1 MKQTTQVYA
10 VYKIFILNI
19 NTWVK
24 NEQMKKIHLEESN
37 KEKAKMTINI
47 TRRILKLNV
56 LSDIKD
62 SS

>member
-56 LSDIKD
+56 LSDIKIT
-62 SS
+62 

>member
-24 NEQMKKIHLEESN
+24 NEQMKKYTLERVIR
-37 KEKAKMTINI
+37 K
-47 TRRILKLNV
+47 RLKRPLT
-56 LSDIKD
+56 SQDEF
-62 SS
+62 

>member
-24 NEQMKKIHLEESN
+24 NEQMKKIHLKESN

>member
-24 NEQMKKIHLEESN
+24 NEQMKKIHLKESN
-37 KEKAKMTINI
+37 KEKAKTTINI

>member
-24 NEQMKKIHLEESN
+24 NEQMKKY
-37 KEKAKMTINI
+37 T
-47 TRRILKLNV
+47 LKRVIRKRLKRP
-56 LSDIKD
+56 LTSQDKF
-62 SS
+62 

>member
-37 KEKAKMTINI
+37 KEKAKMNSNI
-47 TRRILKLNV
+47 F
-56 LSDIKD
+56 SFPWQ
-62 SS
+62 